1 MLVHLKSDVQTFIEE
16 RVREGDFEDADE
28 AVSAAVRQM
37 AERHEHTERLAA
49 AIQIGIDQLDRGE
62 KARLTPG
69 LAAEIFAEGKRRFE
83 AGLPRKSDVVP

>member
-37 AERHEHTERLAA
+37 AERHEQLAKLDA
-49 AIQIGIDQLDRGE
+49 ALQIGIDQLERGE
-62 KARLTPG
+62 GIEWSPELMD
-69 LAAEIFAEGKRRFE
+69 EIFAEAMKRFE
-83 AGLPRKSDVVP
+83 AGERVEHDGAH